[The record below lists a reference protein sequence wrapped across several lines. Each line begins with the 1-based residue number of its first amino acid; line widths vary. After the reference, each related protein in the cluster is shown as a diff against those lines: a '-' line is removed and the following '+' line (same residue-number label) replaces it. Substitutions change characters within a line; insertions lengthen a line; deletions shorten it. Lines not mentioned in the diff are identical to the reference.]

1 MAKQGA
7 WPSHEVLLQVARPLA
22 AFLLT
27 LLVLLLVRHFLI
39 RWMYRRSRGEGS
51 AGYIALETLRLPSVL
66 WCVAAAV
73 KFGLEMSIIPAKYN
87 ARAST
92 AILAF
97 LIVSISMVVASASV
111 RALTAHGRRRGIAL
125 ALSGMASTLIRVF
138 VFTLG
143 LTALLRL
150 YQVNIAPLL
159 AALGVGGLAV
169 ALALQDTL
177 ANFFAGIHILIEE
190 PIALG
195 ATIRLSTGE
204 EGVVTDIGWRTTRL
218 RNGNSNV
225 VVIPNTKITSGI
237 LVNYNLPDPRV
248 TTDVAVMVGYDADL
262 NQVRRIA
269 LDQTRACDGVLETPQ
284 PAVFFNPGPLTT
296 HLQFTVV
303 FSVADFSQRDPVKS
317 EVRLRIYRRLREEA
331 VPLPVPFYEAKLLAT
346 E

>member
-1 MAKQGA
+1 MSKQAG

-27 LLVLLLVRHFLI
+27 LLVLLLVRHFSFK
-39 RWMYRRSRGEGS
+39 WMYRRSRGEGT
-51 AGYIALETLRLPSVL
+51 AGHIALDTLRLPSVL
-66 WCVAAAV
+66 WCIAAAV
-73 KFGLEMSIIPAKYN
+73 KFGMEMSIIPGKYN

-111 RALTAHGRRRGIAL
+111 RALTAQGRRRGFAL

-195 ATIRLSTGE
+195 AAIRLSTGE

-218 RNGNSNV
+218 RNGDGNV
-225 VVIPNTKITSGI
+225 VVIPNTKITSGT

-248 TTDVAVMVGYDADL
+248 AADVAVMIGYDADL
-262 NQVRRIA
+262 DQVRRIA
-269 LDQTRACDGVLETPQ
+269 IDQTRACEGVLDTPE
-284 PAVFFNPGPLTT
+284 PVVFFNPGLLAT

-303 FSVADFSQRDPVKS
+303 FSVANFNQRGSVQSD
-317 EVRLRIYRRLREEA
+317 VRLRIFRRLREEG
-331 VPLPVPFYEAKLLAT
+331 VPLPLHLYEAKMLAT

>member
-1 MAKQGA
+1 MAKQAA
-7 WPSHEVLLQVARPLA
+7 WPSHEIVLQLARPLA

-27 LLVLLLVRHFLI
+27 LLVLLLVRHFVIMWLYH
-39 RWMYRRSRGEGS
+39 RTRGEGT
-51 AGYIALETLRLPSVL
+51 AGHIALETLRLPSVL
-66 WCVAAAV
+66 WCIAAAG

-97 LIVSISMVVASASV
+97 VIISISMVMASASV

-138 VFTLG
+138 VYTLG
-143 LTALLRL
+143 LTVLLRL

-195 ATIRLSTGE
+195 AAIRLSTGE
-204 EGVVTDIGWRTTRL
+204 EGVVTDIGWRTTRV

-248 TTDVAVMVGYDADL
+248 AAEVAVMVGHDADL
-262 NQVRRIA
+262 DQIQRIA
-269 LDQTRACDGVLETPQ
+269 LDETRACEGVLETPA
-284 PAVFFNPGPLTT
+284 PVVLFNPGMLAT

-303 FSVADFSQRDPVKS
+303 FSVADFNHRGPMQS

-331 VPLPVPFYEAKLLAT
+331 VPLPVPWYETKMLAT
-346 E
+346 D

>member
-1 MAKQGA
+1 MAKQAA
-7 WPSHEVLLQVARPLA
+7 WPSHDVLLQLARPLA

-27 LLVLLLVRHFLI
+27 LLVLLLARHILI
-39 RWMYRRSRGEGS
+39 KWIYRRSRGEGS
-51 AGYIALETLRLPSVL
+51 FGYIAVDTLRLPSVL
-66 WCVAAAV
+66 WCIAAAV

-111 RALTAHGRRRGIAL
+111 RALTAHGRRRGIAV
-125 ALSGMASTLIRVF
+125 ALSGMASTLIQVF

-159 AALGVGGLAV
+159 AALGVGGLAL

-177 ANFFAGIHILIEE
+177 TNFFAGIHILIEE

-195 ATIRLSTGE
+195 ASIRLSSGE
-204 EGVVTDIGWRTTRL
+204 EGKVTDIGWRTTRL
-218 RNGNSNV
+218 RDGNGNV

-237 LVNYNLPDPRV
+237 LVNYSLPDPRV
-248 TTDVAVMVGYDADL
+248 AADVAVMVGYDADL
-262 NQVRRIA
+262 DQVRRIA
-269 LDQTRACDGVLETPQ
+269 LDETRACDGVLDTPA
-284 PAVFFNPGPLTT
+284 PVVFFNPGLLAT

-303 FSVADFSQRDPVKS
+303 FTVANWDQRGPIQSD
-317 EVRLRIYRRLREEA
+317 VRLRIYSRLREES
-331 VPLPVPFYEAKLLAT
+331 VPLPAAGYEGKLLAT
-346 E
+346 K

>member
-7 WPSHEVLLQVARPLA
+7 WPSHEVVLQVARPLA

-39 RWMYRRSRGEGS
+39 NWLYRRSRGEGT
-51 AGYIALETLRLPSVL
+51 AGYIALETLRLPSIL

-73 KFGLEMSIIPAKYN
+73 KFGLEMSIIPVEYN

-177 ANFFAGIHILIEE
+177 ANFFAGVHILIEE

-195 ATIRLSTGE
+195 AAIRLSTGE
-204 EGVVTDIGWRTTRL
+204 EGVVTDIGWRTTRV
-218 RNGNSNV
+218 RNGNSNI

-248 TTDVAVMVGYDADL
+248 TTDLAVMVGYDADL
-262 NQVRRIA
+262 DQVRRIA

-284 PAVFFNPGPLTT
+284 PAVFFNPGSLAT

-303 FSVADFSQRDPVKS
+303 FSVPDFSQRDPVKS
-317 EVRLRIYRRLREEA
+317 EVRVRIYRRFRQEG
-331 VPLPVPFYEAKLLAT
+331 VPLPVLFYEAKVLAT

>member
-1 MAKQGA
+1 MSKQAA

-27 LLVLLLVRHFLI
+27 LLVLLLVRHFFI
-39 RWMYRRSRGEGS
+39 QWMYRRSRGEGS
-51 AGYIALETLRLPSVL
+51 AGHIALDTLRLPSVL
-66 WCVAAAV
+66 WSIAAAV
-73 KFGLEMSIIPAKYN
+73 KFGMEMSIIPAKYT

-97 LIVSISMVVASASV
+97 LIISISMVAASASV
-111 RALTAHGRRRGIAL
+111 RALTAQGRRRGFAL

-195 ATIRLSTGE
+195 AAIRLSTGE

-218 RNGNSNV
+218 RNGDGNV
-225 VVIPNTKITSGI
+225 VVIPNTKITSGT
-237 LVNYNLPDPRV
+237 LTNYNLPDPRV
-248 TTDVAVMVGYDADL
+248 AADVAVMVGYDADL
-262 NQVRRIA
+262 DQVRRLAI
-269 LDQTRACDGVLETPQ
+269 DQTRACEGVLDTPE
-284 PAVFFNPGPLTT
+284 PVVFFNPGLLAT

-303 FSVADFSQRDPVKS
+303 FSVANFNQRGPVQS
-317 EVRLRIYRRLREEA
+317 DVRLRIFRRLREEG
-331 VPLPVPFYEAKLLAT
+331 VQLPLHLYEAKMLAT

>member
-7 WPSHEVLLQVARPLA
+7 WPSHEVLFQIARPLA

-27 LLVLLLVRHFLI
+27 LLVLLLVRHFFI
-39 RWMYRRSRGEGS
+39 QWMYRHSRGEGT
-51 AGYIALETLRLPSVL
+51 AGRIALETLRLPSVL
-66 WCVAAAV
+66 WCIVAAV

-87 ARAST
+87 AMAST

-97 LIVSISMVVASASV
+97 LIISISMVVASASV

-150 YQVNIAPLL
+150 YHVNIAPLL

-195 ATIRLSTGE
+195 APIRLSTGE
-204 EGVVTDIGWRTTRL
+204 EGIVTDIGWRTTRV

-248 TTDVAVMVGYDADL
+248 AAEVAVMVGYDADL
-262 NQVRRIA
+262 DQVHRIA
-269 LDQTRACDGVLETPQ
+269 LDQTRASHGVLETPE
-284 PAVFFNPGPLTT
+284 PAVFFNPGLLTT
-296 HLQFTVV
+296 HLQLTVV
-303 FSVADFSQRDPVKS
+303 FSVADFNQRGPVQS
-317 EVRLRIYRRLREEA
+317 DVRLRIYRRLRQEA
-331 VPLPVPFYEAKLLAT
+331 VPLPAHLYEAKMFVA

>member
-1 MAKQGA
+1 MSKQGI
-7 WPSHEVLLQVARPLA
+7 WPSHEVLLQVVRPLA

-27 LLVLLLVRHFLI
+27 LLVLLLVRHFFI
-39 RWMYRRSRGEGS
+39 RWMYRRSRGEGT
-51 AGYIALETLRLPSVL
+51 AGHIALDTLRLPSVL
-66 WCVAAAV
+66 WCIAAAV
-73 KFGLEMSIIPAKYN
+73 KFGMEMSIIPAKYN

-97 LIVSISMVVASASV
+97 LIISISMVVESASV

-195 ATIRLSTGE
+195 AAIRLSTGE

-218 RNGNSNV
+218 RNGDSNV

-237 LVNYNLPDPRV
+237 FVNYNLPDPRV
-248 TTDVAVMVGYDADL
+248 AAEVAVMVGYEADL
-262 NQVRRIA
+262 DQVRRIA
-269 LDQTRACDGVLETPQ
+269 LDQTRACDGVLDTPE
-284 PAVFFNPGPLTT
+284 PVVFFNPGSLAT

-303 FSVADFSQRDPVKS
+303 FSVADFNQRGPVQS
-317 EVRLRIYRRLREEA
+317 DVRLRIYRRLREEG
-331 VPLPVPFYEAKLLAT
+331 VPLPVHLSEAKMLAT

>member
-1 MAKQGA
+1 MANQAA
-7 WPSHEVLLQVARPLA
+7 WPSHEVLLQVARPLV

-27 LLVLLLVRHFLI
+27 LLVLLLVRRYFI
-39 RWMYRRSRGEGS
+39 KWIYRRSRGEGS
-51 AGYIALETLRLPSVL
+51 FGYIAVDTLRLPSVL
-66 WCVAAAV
+66 WCIAAAV

-97 LIVSISMVVASASV
+97 LIISISMVVASASV

-125 ALSGMASTLIRVF
+125 ALSGMATTLIRVF

-177 ANFFAGIHILIEE
+177 ANFFAGVHILIEE
-190 PIALG
+190 PITPG
-195 ATIRLSTGE
+195 AYIRLSTGE
-204 EGVVTDIGWRTTRL
+204 EGIVTDIGWRTTRV

-248 TTDVAVMVGYDADL
+248 TTDLAVMVGYDADL
-262 NQVRRIA
+262 DQVRRIA
-269 LDQTRACDGVLETPQ
+269 LDQTRACDGVLETPA
-284 PAVFFNPGPLTT
+284 PVVFFNPGLLAT

-303 FSVADFSQRDPVKS
+303 FTVADLGQRDPVKS
-317 EVRLRIYRRLREEA
+317 EVRLRIYRRLRQEA
-331 VPLPVPFYEAKLLAT
+331 VPLPVPFYEAKMLAT